1 MKHCTEEELIEHY
14 YGEGGHMCASH
25 LEACGD
31 CAETY
36 AELQGTLAAIQPIEP
51 PPRDADYG
59 NRVWKSLAQ
68 SLPPSRPAK
77 FMGHGAGWWRGLS
90 YAAAGV
96 LIVAGSFYAGRLWE
110 HRKPPIETA
119 RASAT
124 TPPRVVVV
132 VLGDHLDRSERL
144 LVALKHVDAGSA
156 EMVSPL
162 RDEARSL
169 LAANRV
175 CLQNT
180 DQEDDPALANTLDR
194 LGRLLNEF
202 VNQPGGLN
210 PRTVARLQ
218 DEISAQG
225 LLFEVRVLRSQIA
238 DQEEDEPARPEAR
251 HEGGSI

>member
-1 MKHCTEEELIEHY
+1 MKHCSEDELIEY
-14 YGEGGHMCASH
+14 YYREGDPACAEH
-25 LEACGD
+25 VEICAD

-51 PPRDADYG
+51 PPRDAEYG
-59 NRVWKSLAQ
+59 NRVWKLLAP

-77 FMGHGAGWWRGLS
+77 FMWQGGWWRGLS

-96 LIVAGSFYAGRLWE
+96 LIVAAAFYAGRLWE
-110 HRKPPIETA
+110 HRKPPVQMSHA
-119 RASAT
+119 PAPA
-124 TPPRVVVV
+124 PRVVVV

-162 RDEARSL
+162 RDEARTL

-210 PRTVARLQ
+210 PRIVSRLQ

-238 DQEEDEPARPEAR
+238 DQEVDELARPEAR